1 MNKSDYFIEREKK
14 RMDKVL
20 DDDKTIALKLD
31 KIYKK
36 NFKEIENQ
44 IDIFLGRYAFK
55 ENISMLEARKLVNN
69 LDLKEYATKAKEY
82 VKNKDLSDKA
92 NREMS
97 IYNLKLKVTRLEMLK
112 KNISL
117 ELGRLGTIEEDEL
130 KKHLEDIAQNQV
142 DHNANIFNMNNK
154 TQKDLLKS
162 SKEIIN
168 ASYKE
173 ATFSDRIWAN
183 QRGLKADLDKLI
195 DRTMLRGESPQ
206 KWAKELKRNLQDVRK
221 NARFNAERLAITE
234 SHKVLNDIN
243 LMSIKESGY
252 TAVKI
257 ISEPGACHICKP
269 HNGQIVNLD
278 DKRAIAGDKLPMWH
292 PYCRCSFAAY
302 ELSYEDITDTF
313 KNDNIEGFLKEA
325 DNITVDGTRY
335 DVDGHNV
342 EIKVSKHEIEIAKA
356 LHSKYKGELHL
367 LPKINIPQGIKSP
380 DILWDGETWDVKG
393 VKGNSSNTIYNNLR
407 KASKQA
413 KNVVLDFVND
423 KFDMQIFYNE
433 LENIF
438 ANERYENLNKI
449 IIRFEDNIRVFKRK

>member
-112 KNISL
+112 KNIAL
-117 ELGRLGTIEEDEL
+117 ELARLGSIEEDEL
-130 KKHLEDIAQNQV
+130 QKHLEDIAQNQV
-142 DHNANIFNMNNK
+142 DYNANIFNMSNK
-154 TQKDLLKS
+154 TQKDILEN

-195 DRTMLRGESPQ
+195 DRTILRGESPQ

-234 SHKVLNDIN
+234 SHRVLNDIN
-243 LMSIKESGY
+243 LMSIKEAGY
-252 TAVKI
+252 NCVKI

-269 HNGQIVNLD
+269 HDGKIVNLD
-278 DKRAIAGDKLPMWH
+278 DKRAIAGDKLPTWH
-292 PYCRCSFAAY
+292 PYCRCSFVAY
-302 ELSYEDITDTF
+302 DDNFYDLDIDKGKQNNHIKGTNEFKQRTKKGIPPSYYENT
-313 KNDNIEGFLKEA
+313 IE
-325 DNITVDGTRY
+325 
-335 DVDGHNV
+335 
-342 EIKVSKHEIEIAKA
+342 EIERIGKTLIGTGILKIDSKNPNLAKEKVIVGDK
-356 LHSKYKGELHL
+356 LIGTVVNNINGKTSKTTRAVIKYNKGKGWHMYPDY
-367 LPKINIPQGIKSP
+367 PK
-380 DILWDGETWDVKG
+380 KG
-393 VKGNSSNTIYNNLR
+393 
-407 KASKQA
+407 
-413 KNVVLDFVND
+413 D
-423 KFDMQIFYNE
+423 
-433 LENIF
+433 
-438 ANERYENLNKI
+438 
-449 IIRFEDNIRVFKRK
+449 